1 VNRITNWAAN
11 SEGSGEDDEFLS
23 SYIKYGRS
31 EGDVINLALIDLK
44 GVRVC
49 GCGLIAS
56 CTDVIQED

>member
-1 VNRITNWAAN
+1 MNRITNWAAN
-11 SEGSGEDDEFLS
+11 SEGSEEDDEFLS

-31 EGDVINLALIDLK
+31 EGDLALIDLK